1 MIMTAKKFLE
11 RALQLDE
18 RIASHVAELNQYR
31 RLAMNI
37 TSSRLDER
45 VSHSAPNEAPFAKWV
60 ERIVDKEKEI
70 NEEIDRLV
78 SIKLEISSFIDR
90 IDNPRWQ
97 CLLRSRYVMCR
108 PWSAVAE
115 EMNYGMSS
123 VYRVHKQIMDI
134 LDKKIVVGE
143 SQ

>member
-1 MIMTAKKFLE
+1 MTAKKFLE

-18 RIASHVAELNQYR
+18 RIDSHVAELNQYR

-37 TSSRLDER
+37 TGSRLDER

-78 SIKLEISSFIDR
+78 AIKLEISSFIDR

-108 PWSAVAE
+108 PWAAVAE

-123 VYRVHKQIMDI
+123 VYRIHKQIMAV
-134 LDKKIVVGE
+134 LDKKTVVGE

>member
-1 MIMTAKKFLE
+1 MTAKKFLE

-18 RIASHVAELNQYR
+18 RIDSHVADLNQYR

-37 TSSRLDER
+37 PGSRLDER
-45 VSHSAPNEAPFAKWV
+45 VSHSAPNEAPFVKWV

-78 SIKLEISSFIDR
+78 AIKLEISSFIDR

-108 PWSAVAE
+108 PWAAVAE

-123 VYRVHKQIMDI
+123 VYRIHKQIMDV
-134 LDKKIVVGE
+134 LDKKTVVGKRR
-143 SQ
+143 

>member
-1 MIMTAKKFLE
+1 MTAKKFLE

-45 VSHSAPNEAPFAKWV
+45 VSHSAPNEAPFVKWV

-90 IDNPRWQ
+90 IDSPRWQ

-134 LDKKIVVGE
+134 LDKKAVVGE

>member
-1 MIMTAKKFLE
+1 MTAKKFLE

-90 IDNPRWQ
+90 IDSPRWQ

-134 LDKKIVVGE
+134 LDKKAVVGE

>member
-1 MIMTAKKFLE
+1 MTAKKFLE

>member
-1 MIMTAKKFLE
+1 MTAKKFLE

-45 VSHSAPNEAPFAKWV
+45 VSHSAPNEEPFAKWV

-90 IDNPRWQ
+90 IDSPRWQ

-134 LDKKIVVGE
+134 LDKKAVVGE